1 MEVVGVADTRALDVR
16 KEETSCIFDVI
27 VLEDRDGE
35 ICTVVDLK
43 VECTSKDVIV
53 VVTLGNRDR
62 GVVTV
67 VVGFA
72 STLESREGFSV
83 GRL

>member
-16 KEETSCIFDVI
+16 KDETSCIFDVI

-35 ICTVVDLK
+35 ICTVEDLTVDSAI
-43 VECTSKDVIV
+43 EDV
-53 VVTLGNRDR
+53 VVVVALGNRNND
-62 GVVTV
+62 VVI

-72 STLESREGFSV
+72 SMLEGRKGFSV
-83 GRL
+83 GGL

>member
-16 KEETSCIFDVI
+16 KDETSCIFDVI

-35 ICTVVDLK
+35 ICTVEDLTVDSAI
-43 VECTSKDVIV
+43 EDV
-53 VVTLGNRDR
+53 VVVVALGNRDSD
-62 GVVTV
+62 VVI

-72 STLESREGFSV
+72 SMLEGRKGFSV
-83 GRL
+83 GGL